1 MLEPNGGHQH
11 VAVVEDDPQVA
22 SLLHRQLSRFGFV
35 VTVIDDLKNVA
46 EAVREANPDFIL
58 LDINLPYLD
67 GFHWC
72 RAIRRFSTVPIVFIS
87 SRGSNMDQV
96 FAMENGGDDYIQKPF
111 DMDVVVAKLR
121 ALLRRAYG
129 EYAGK
134 EPTSIYRSGTLTLD
148 VRKAQ
153 IECEGRIQVLTK
165 TELELLRQ
173 LMEAGGSVIS
183 RNQLLEALWD
193 DTDFVDDNTL
203 TVNVTRLRHKLEQ
216 IGVRD
221 VILTVRGLGYRFAS
235 PENHTDAEDG
245 LASLGDEG

>member
-1 MLEPNGGHQH
+1 MPEGDGGHQR

-22 SLLHRQLSRFGFV
+22 SLLHRQLTRYGFV
-35 VTVIDDLKNVA
+35 VTVMNDLRHVD
-46 EAVREANPDFIL
+46 EAVRDMNPDLVL

-72 RAIRRFSTVPIVFIS
+72 RSIRRFSTVPIVFIS

-111 DMDVVVAKLR
+111 DMEVVVAKLR
-121 ALLRRAYG
+121 ALLRRTYG

-134 EPTSIYRSGTLTLD
+134 APTSVYRSGKLALD

-153 IECEGRIQVLTK
+153 MECNGRTQWLTK

-203 TVNVTRLRHKLEQ
+203 TVNVTRLRRKLED
-216 IGVRD
+216 IGVRN
-221 VILTVRGLGYRFAS
+221 VIVTVRGLGYRFAS
-235 PENHTDAEDG
+235 PENHADAEDG
-245 LASLGDEG
+245 LANSEDGE